1 MYRIIHARLS
11 MRLFK
16 SLKRQTTRNFLLLI
30 CVTLGVI
37 FLAARLWLD
46 PSVYH
51 LPSIDASVPL
61 SVYPDSITTTNL
73 KIRKN
78 VVVLTSAE
86 KTKFLKALKTL
97 KQTVPKNHTLSIYD
111 QFVLRHVLTMGFRRS
126 LGATGAAQ
134 GNPAHSYPA
143 FLPWHR
149 QFLREFEAELQKID
163 PTVTIPYWD
172 WTDPNALDVILQDDF
187 LGPRGAG
194 ETIEILGKHYTGG
207 NVDSGFFADW
217 RLNENIH
224 FDPITM
230 TSLGATLRRF
240 VALPPC
246 PYPIPATDVDQLMQF
261 DHYEI
266 FNALIEGAVTLD
278 LEHKSENKWV
288 PGWALHACAHSVIG
302 GSLVD
307 PDNPLHQ
314 TRTLG
319 TMDSIPSS
327 PYDPIFWLNHANVD
341 RLWAA
346 WQDQGHTGTRFY
358 PNQGMPFGH
367 NLRDPM
373 WPWDGGQSKPGNY
386 GLGKLAELLT
396 PATSVITAADV
407 LDFRALGYTYDR

>member
-1 MYRIIHARLS
+1 

-16 SLKRQTTRNFLLLI
+16 LSKRQTFRFLLLI
-30 CVTLGVI
+30 CATFGVI
-37 FLAARLWLD
+37 FWVAKLWFD

-51 LPSIDASVPL
+51 LPEVNEPVP
-61 SVYPDSITTTNL
+61 SAVYPSFTTTANL
-73 KIRKN
+73 KTRKN
-78 VVVLTSAE
+78 ILALTPTE

-97 KQTVPKNHTLSIYD
+97 KQTVPEKQTLSIYD

-149 QFLREFEAELQKID
+149 QFLREFEAELQKVD
-163 PTVTIPYWD
+163 PTVTLPYWD
-172 WTDPNALDVILQDDF
+172 WTDPKALDVILQDDF
-187 LGPRGAG
+187 LGPRGTG
-194 ETIEILGKHYTGG
+194 ETIEIWGKQYTGG
-207 NVDSGFFADW
+207 KVDSGFFTDW
-217 RLNENIH
+217 ELNETIH
-224 FDPITM
+224 FDPITL
-230 TSLGATLRRF
+230 TSLGTKLRRF

-246 PYPIPATDVDQLMQF
+246 PYPIPAADVDQLMQF

-266 FNALIEGAVTLD
+266 FNALIEGAITLN
-278 LEHKSENKWV
+278 SENKFV

-346 WQDQGHTGTRFY
+346 WQDQGHTGTSFY
-358 PNQGMPFGH
+358 PSQGMPFGH
-367 NLRDPM
+367 NLHDPM
-373 WPWDGGQSKPGNY
+373 WPWDGGQSQPGKY

-396 PATSVITAADV
+396 PATSVVTAADV
-407 LDFRALGYTYDR
+407 LDFRALGYTYDER

>member
-1 MYRIIHARLS
+1 

-16 SLKRQTTRNFLLLI
+16 RLKKQSIWQSLFAVFL
-30 CVTLGVI
+30 TLFVI
-37 FLAARLWLD
+37 FIIVKLQFD
-46 PSVYH
+46 SSVYN
-51 LPSIDASVPL
+51 LPNVNAVTPVI
-61 SVYPDSITTTNL
+61 VYPRSTATANL

-78 VVVLTSAE
+78 ILALTQIE
-86 KTKFLKALKTL
+86 KTKFLNAVKTL
-97 KQTVPKNHTLSIYD
+97 KQTIPPNSTLSIYD
-111 QFVLRHVLTMGFRRS
+111 QFVLRHILTMGFRHS

-149 QFLREFEAELQKID
+149 QFLREFETELQKID

-172 WTDPNALDVILQDDF
+172 WTDPTALNVILQDDF

-194 ETIEILGKHYTGG
+194 ETVKISGKSYTGG
-207 NVDSGFFADW
+207 IVNSGFFTDW
-217 RLNENIH
+217 TLDKDLH

-230 TSLGATLRRF
+230 TSLGSQLRRF
-240 VALPPC
+240 VGLPPC
-246 PYPIPATDVDQLMQF
+246 SYPIPVAEVEQLMQF

-266 FNALIEGAVTLD
+266 FNALIEGAVALNSD
-278 LEHKSENKWV
+278 RKFV

-307 PDNPLHQ
+307 PQNPLHQ

-341 RLWAA
+341 RLWAI
-346 WQDQGHTGTRFY
+346 WQDQGHTGSNFY
-358 PNQGMPFGH
+358 PKRGMPYGH
-367 NLRDPM
+367 NLHDPM
-373 WPWDGGQSKPGNY
+373 WPWDNGQSKPGSY
-386 GLGKLAELLT
+386 GLGQLVKQLT
-396 PATSVITAADV
+396 PTSSVITAADV
-407 LDFRALGYTYDR
+407 LDFRALGYSYDRLVPPQP